1 MKRITCLLAAC
12 LVISITTLS
21 PADARAEEQSAWVES
36 GLGIGSVASTFLW
49 GTAKTL
55 FAVGGTLTGGL
66 AYLFTGFNSR
76 AARPIFQ
83 ASLRGDYVVTP
94 EHLRGRKPLSFIGRD
109 PRYEPYPYEE

>member
-12 LVISITTLS
+12 LVISITALS
-21 PADARAEEQSAWVES
+21 PGDARAAEESAWVES

-49 GTAKTL
+49 GTAKTIV
-55 FAVGGTLTGGL
+55 AVAGSATAGL

-76 AARPIFQ
+76 AARPILQ

-94 EHLRGRKPLSFIGRD
+94 DHLRGLKPLTFVGRD
-109 PRYEPYPYEE
+109 PRYEPYPYE